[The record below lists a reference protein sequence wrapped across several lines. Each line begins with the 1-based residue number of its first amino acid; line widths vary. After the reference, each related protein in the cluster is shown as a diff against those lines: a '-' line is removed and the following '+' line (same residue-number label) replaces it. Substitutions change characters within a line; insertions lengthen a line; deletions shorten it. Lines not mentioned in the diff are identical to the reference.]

1 MTRTVFVWS
10 IFLATLAVGQKNAA
24 RPAPPEIACAGHAD
38 GLYLRDPRACNSGF
52 HKCANGRS
60 FYYECPPGLFFSS
73 EDARCEY
80 KSTIPACGGVRPA
93 KQPIVQQPVAPV
105 APVHQLIAPA
115 IPAQPIAPVYP
126 ISYVAPTQPV
136 APVAIQQQQYEQPTQ
151 QQPVPV
157 APVAPIQTTES
168 PAPQPIYT
176 AETPVP
182 QAPINL
188 VAQPSD
194 YAVPSQQSYAQT
206 TSAPQVIAPV
216 APVVQTPAPQ
226 PSYQSPVAPVAPV
239 IPQYEQPT
247 QPPAPVAPVQYQQPT
262 QPPAPV
268 APVQYQQPTQ
278 PPAPVA
284 PVQYQQQQSF
294 PVAPQAAVQPKLP
307 PVDFNCGSNADGY
320 YFKQPCT
327 SSYYSCVGG
336 QALKLNCAG
345 NTVYD
350 PAIQQCDYAEVC
362 GKPRP
367 PTTTT
372 QRPSTT
378 PPSTAC
384 VGKTDGF
391 YQKGRCQSKYLHC
404 TNGIAFDLQC
414 QDQLVFS
421 GQQCVYANDCLYPTS
436 PAPIAVQ
443 TTTVPAPP
451 RSQWCQ
457 QNGKTTGVYV
467 QGCATK
473 FYVCGGGITTVIDCP
488 ANLVYDVTTGSCDV
502 RQFVPACGGVRPV
515 TTTTVA
521 APIAPVRPVNYNCQG
536 KSDGYYGSG
545 CSASYYSCVGGTATE
560 ISCPGGTRYSSQLH
574 TCDYQQN
581 IPECGGQLPTTTV
594 AAPIAPAISSYT
606 APVAPVAPVVQT
618 PAPQPSYQSPVAPVA
633 PVIPQYEQP
642 TQPPAPVAPVQYQQP
657 TQPPAPVAPVQY
669 QQPTQPPAPVAP
681 IQTQPTTTYSPPTA
695 PVYTPQPTT
704 SQSPVY
710 QPPST
715 TYTPPATNYVAPV
728 IPAQPIAPVATPED
742 YDVNPCEKLPDG
754 IYGRRCSRHYFVCSV
769 NKTYEFTCPSG
780 YAYDRQLAR
789 CGHKSGIA
797 NCTSATPIVSAP
809 QAAVSSA
816 GYSG

>member
-1 MTRTVFVWS
+1 MSRTVFVWS
-10 IFLATLAVGQKNAA
+10 IFLATLVVGQKNAA

-80 KSTIPACGGVRPA
+80 KSTIPACGGVRPV
-93 KQPIVQQPVAPV
+93 KQPSIQQPVAPV
-105 APVHQLIAPA
+105 APIHQLIAPA

-126 ISYVAPTQPV
+126 ISYVAPTQPSQPV
-136 APVAIQQQQYEQPTQ
+136 APVATQQQQYEQPTQQQYEQPTQ

-157 APVAPIQTTES
+157 APVAPIQTAES
-168 PAPQPIYT
+168 PAPQPIYA

-194 YAVPSQQSYAQT
+194 YAIPSQQPYTQT
-206 TSAPQVIAPV
+206 TSAPQPSYQSPVAPV

-239 IPQYEQPT
+239 APIVPQYEQPT
-247 QPPAPVAPVQYQQPT
+247 QPPAPVAPVQYQQ
-262 QPPAPV
+262 
-268 APVQYQQPTQ
+268 
-278 PPAPVA
+278 
-284 PVQYQQQQSF
+284 QQQSI
-294 PVAPQAAVQPKLP
+294 PAAPQAAVQPKLP
-307 PVDFNCGSNADGY
+307 PVDFNCGNNADGY

-327 SSYYSCVGG
+327 STYYSCVGG

-350 PAIQQCDYAEVC
+350 PSIEQCDYADVC

-391 YQKGRCQSKYLHC
+391 YTKGRCQNKYLHC
-404 TNGIAFDLQC
+404 TNGIAFDLEC
-414 QDQLVFS
+414 PAQLVFS
-421 GQQCVYANDCLYPTS
+421 GEQCVYANDCLYPTS

-457 QNGKTTGVYV
+457 QNGKSTGTYA
-467 QGCATK
+467 QGCGTK
-473 FYVCGGGITTVIDCP
+473 FYVCGGGFTTVIDCP
-488 ANLVYDVTTGSCDV
+488 ANLVYDVSIGACDL

-545 CSASYYSCVGGTATE
+545 CSTSYYSCVGGTAIE

-574 TCDYQQN
+574 SCDYQQN
-581 IPECGGQLPTTTV
+581 IPECGGRLPTTTV
-594 AAPIAPAISSYT
+594 AAPIAPAIPSYT
-606 APVAPVAPVVQT
+606 APVAPVAPAIPSYSPSAAAPVAPVVQT

-633 PVIPQYEQP
+633 PVAPIVPQYEQP
-642 TQPPAPVAPVQYQQP
+642 TQPPAPVAPVQ
-657 TQPPAPVAPVQY
+657 TQPS
-669 QQPTQPPAPVAP
+669 
-681 IQTQPTTTYSPPTA
+681 TTYSPPTA

-704 SQSPVY
+704 SQPPVY
-710 QPPST
+710 QSPSS

-728 IPAQPIAPVATPED
+728 VPAQPIAPVATPED

-797 NCTSATPIVSAP
+797 NCTSATPVVSAP
-809 QAAVSSA
+809 QAAVSAA